1 MKPGATAMNFN
12 EIIKLCT
19 FFLFI
24 NVNQAYC
31 HKQGDAFLCKL
42 KKRKLEFVEFI
53 PDQILKTIG
62 FFRSDALEIC
72 RDHDDLSVDDR
83 EKRVESVFFRRVR
96 NVSCS
101 YRTMFSQAYQGE
113 SCTSHERKF

>member
-12 EIIKLCT
+12 EIIKLYK

-53 PDQILKTIG
+53 PD
-62 FFRSDALEIC
+62 
-72 RDHDDLSVDDR
+72 
-83 EKRVESVFFRRVR
+83 
-96 NVSCS
+96 
-101 YRTMFSQAYQGE
+101 
-113 SCTSHERKF
+113 